1 MRWRINDQM
10 IGTYK
15 LAKGVTLYHNAEYSG
30 RVHINAEILN
40 GSPSSEFTLNGPLT
54 EQDKNGTVTLE
65 LYWDQFQEQGT
76 HGLFFA
82 L

>member
-54 EQDKNGTVTLE
+54 DQDKNGTVTLE